1 MTNAIREGEKIMRY
15 TERIFLFLFILGV
28 ISVGCYLKSDFRIGA
43 EKYTGPQTVDAPVG
57 AFDAR
62 YSSHETTAVAGTP
75 YGEKYHII
83 AASQT
88 YPEVEDWI
96 VIDETAVPKIPG
108 VIYVQ
113 KTELTADIWHTSHTT
128 ARSEN
133 GERISIEGPV
143 LSEKQKLHLLNTG
156 MAPKGWDVVYIDGS
170 GNPIR

>member
-1 MTNAIREGEKIMRY
+1 MRY
-15 TERIFLFLFILGV
+15 TERIYLFLLIFGI
-28 ISVGCYLKSDFRIGA
+28 IFVGWHLKSDFRVGT
-43 EKYTGPQTVDAPVG
+43 EKYTGPQTVGAPVD

-62 YSSHETTAVAGTP
+62 YSSHETATVTGTP
-75 YGEKYHII
+75 YGEKYHIT

-88 YPEVEDWI
+88 YLEEEDWI

-156 MAPKGWDVVYIDGS
+156 MAPKGWDVVYIDGN